1 MNSIARSLGYALGN
15 VLHPR
20 MLWLMV
26 WPLVLALGLWGTLA
40 IVFWAQIALA
50 IAEWLQAGL
59 AYAPFIS
66 QWDLTDATLL
76 VAKLLVLLMLV
87 PLVQL
92 TAVMILSIFGLPAM
106 VEYVAARSFPA
117 LERRRGGSLAGSVWN
132 GLVALA
138 GMLGLGLAS
147 IPLWIFPPLWPLIPL
162 AILRLYARTDRAL
175 SLGAGAFARLAGA
188 VLPTLLAGLAGVGCL
203 WGWQRWVAPAA
214 APLIRDFIPGPSAAF
229 TTSVSAGPPRTAPTV
244 RSSRCGM
251 RSRPTSRWTIWT
263 FASDARSRS
272 ANWAV
277 SASGT
282 PDGVALVRAT
292 IATSADGRMT
302 KFVPAPSSNAPEWLS
317 CVRAA
322 DVVPTLNPKP

>member
-26 WPLVLALGLWGTLA
+26 WPLVLALGFWGTLA

-162 AILRLYARTDRAL
+162 AILGWVNQRVLRYDALAEHADPEELRRLVAEQRGSLYLLGVILAL
-175 SLGAGAFARLAGA
+175 LAYVPLVGFFAPVLLGLGFVHYLLGALQAQRAGA
-188 VLPTLLAGLAGVGCL
+188 P
-203 WGWQRWVAPAA
+203 
-214 APLIRDFIPGPSAAF
+214 
-229 TTSVSAGPPRTAPTV
+229 
-244 RSSRCGM
+244 
-251 RSRPTSRWTIWT
+251 
-263 FASDARSRS
+263 
-272 ANWAV
+272 
-277 SASGT
+277 
-282 PDGVALVRAT
+282 
-292 IATSADGRMT
+292 
-302 KFVPAPSSNAPEWLS
+302 
-317 CVRAA
+317 
-322 DVVPTLNPKP
+322 

>member
-26 WPLVLALGLWGTLA
+26 WPLVLALGFWGTLA

-106 VEYVAARSFPA
+106 VEHVAARSFPA

-132 GLVALA
+132 GIVALA
-138 GMLGLGLAS
+138 GMLGLAIAS
-147 IPLWIFPPLWPLIPL
+147 IPLWIFPPLWPLLPL
-162 AILRLYARTDRAL
+162 AILGWVNQRVLRYDALAEHASAEEMRRVFGARIGALY
-175 SLGAGAFARLAGA
+175 
-188 VLPTLLAGLAGVGCL
+188 V
-203 WGWQRWVAPAA
+203 
-214 APLIRDFIPGPSAAF
+214 
-229 TTSVSAGPPRTAPTV
+229 
-244 RSSRCGM
+244 M
-251 RSRPTSRWTIWT
+251 
-263 FASDARSRS
+263 
-272 ANWAV
+272 
-277 SASGT
+277 
-282 PDGVALVRAT
+282 GVALALAAYIPVIGFFAPVLVGL
-292 IATSADGRMT
+292 A
-302 KFVPAPSSNAPEWLS
+302 FVHYLLGALEEA
-317 CVRAA
+317 RAA
-322 DVVPTLNPKP
+322 PIEARPA

>member
-26 WPLVLALGLWGTLA
+26 WPLVLALGFWGTLA

-59 AYAPFIS
+59 TYAPFIG
-66 QWDLTDATLL
+66 QWDLSDATLL

-162 AILRLYARTDRAL
+162 AILGWVNQRVLRYDALAEHADPEELRRLVAEQRGSLYLLGVILAL
-175 SLGAGAFARLAGA
+175 LAYVPLVGFFAPVLLGLGFVHYLLGALQAQRAGA
-188 VLPTLLAGLAGVGCL
+188 P
-203 WGWQRWVAPAA
+203 
-214 APLIRDFIPGPSAAF
+214 
-229 TTSVSAGPPRTAPTV
+229 
-244 RSSRCGM
+244 
-251 RSRPTSRWTIWT
+251 
-263 FASDARSRS
+263 
-272 ANWAV
+272 
-277 SASGT
+277 
-282 PDGVALVRAT
+282 
-292 IATSADGRMT
+292 
-302 KFVPAPSSNAPEWLS
+302 
-317 CVRAA
+317 
-322 DVVPTLNPKP
+322 

>member
-26 WPLVLALGLWGTLA
+26 WPLVLALGFWGTLA

-59 AYAPFIS
+59 AYAPLIG

-76 VAKLLVLLMLV
+76 LAKLLVLLMLV

-106 VEYVAARSFPA
+106 VEHVAARSFPA

-132 GLVALA
+132 GIVALA
-138 GMLGLGLAS
+138 GMLGLAIAS

-162 AILRLYARTDRAL
+162 AILGWVNQRVLRYDALAEHADPEELRRLVAEQRGSLYLLGVILAL
-175 SLGAGAFARLAGA
+175 LAYVPLVGFFAPVLLGLGFVHYLLGALQAQRAGA
-188 VLPTLLAGLAGVGCL
+188 P
-203 WGWQRWVAPAA
+203 
-214 APLIRDFIPGPSAAF
+214 
-229 TTSVSAGPPRTAPTV
+229 
-244 RSSRCGM
+244 
-251 RSRPTSRWTIWT
+251 
-263 FASDARSRS
+263 
-272 ANWAV
+272 
-277 SASGT
+277 
-282 PDGVALVRAT
+282 
-292 IATSADGRMT
+292 
-302 KFVPAPSSNAPEWLS
+302 
-317 CVRAA
+317 
-322 DVVPTLNPKP
+322 